1 MSIQKCRPLI
11 YMLIVAVFAFAV
23 PSAAHAEPSYAKYGR
38 IAMQETANKYPDA
51 DIIDYKYEGH
61 FSASG
66 SRAEERFKL
75 WLRGGGSEFGVRVHV
90 IVATDSGQVRDIRIE
105 ELRG

>member
-1 MSIQKCRPLI
+1 MGFKKGRLLI
-11 YMLIVAVFAFAV
+11 YMLIAALFAIAV
-23 PSAAHAEPSYAKYGR
+23 PSAAHAEPSYAKYGK

-61 FSASG
+61 FTADG
-66 SRAEERFKL
+66 SRTEERFKL
-75 WLRGGGSEFGVRVHV
+75 WLRGNGAEFGVRVH
-90 IVATDSGQVRDIRIE
+90 IFVAADTGQVRDVRIE